1 MERTEDAAFG
11 PVDRIGQLTMRNL
24 DIADSRAKLEL
35 YAAQGLL
42 GADARELVGE
52 LTPGGA
58 AAISANPAAV
68 GRRQRGRRARPRR
81 HGVRHRLRVPC
92 TVVRGDPGGRLAAG
106 ITSIR

>member
-42 GADARELVGE
+42 GADAHELVGE

-58 AAISANPAAV
+58 AAISANPAA
-68 GRRQRGRRARPRR
+68 RRRRRAGRRARPRR
-81 HGVRHRLRVPC
+81 HGVRHRLTRFPPGVPA
-92 TVVRGDPGGRLAAG
+92 GR
-106 ITSIR
+106 SRR